1 MTASSRCA
9 VWFWWPGS
17 CPRRLPG
24 GELPAGVSRHVGEDE
39 SRAREKQAGLERRG
53 VWRFGDDRPADGKAG
68 GIGGA
73 LFGLK
78 DTNNFYGVTVD
89 FSKDVSSVIRVLDG
103 TVRVLGSAPV
113 QRKNLPWHHVR
124 VHPNT
129 VLSKEFI
136 ETFFDG
142 QLAVSVEDNALGAG
156 CVGLMTA
163 GEVPLACDNE
173 GAIRMCSQR
182 PLSAPPA
189 F

>member
-1 MTASSRCA
+1 MPSTFA
-9 VWFWWPGS
+9 W
-17 CPRRLPG
+17 
-24 GELPAGVSRHVGEDE
+24 GELPAGVSRHGGEDE
-39 SRAREKQAGLERRG
+39 SKVREKQAGLERRG
-53 VWRFGDDRPADGKAG
+53 VSRFDNDRPADGKAR
-68 GIGGA
+68 GIGDA

-78 DTNNFYGVTVD
+78 DTNNFYFYGVTVD
-89 FSKDVSSVIRVLDG
+89 FSKDVLSVIRMLDG
-103 TVRVLGSAPV
+103 TAPV

-142 QLAVSVEDNALGAG
+142 QLAVSVEGNALGAG

-163 GEVPLACDNE
+163 GEVPLACDNV